1 MPTKKSYPFPQARL
15 DAWHVARQA
24 RVSAFRFT
32 ESLPSGFSTEK
43 HQIKDASASV
53 VRNIGEGAQR
63 FKPGDKIY
71 KFEVASGEA
80 GEAVSA
86 ILSLRDL
93 ELGDPQLAAEV
104 EHLMG
109 RVGAMLTGLIRRQRT
124 RLP

>member
-1 MPTKKSYPFPQARL
+1 M
-15 DAWHVARQA
+15 
-24 RVSAFRFT
+24 
-32 ESLPSGFSTEK
+32 
-43 HQIKDASASV
+43 